1 MSHSHNADANHE
13 ASNAAAMAEIKKVTI
28 LLSVLTII
36 ELILG
41 FWMIGI
47 SSAALRL
54 AIKGVIIIL
63 MMAKA
68 FYIVAYFM
76 HLKHEVKNMIMTI
89 IVPLSLFIW
98 FIAAFLWDGSSFR
111 NLRNTYD
118 PYFKEQAT
126 IKAEK
131 KESAHGT
138 ATHGAAKHEAVKHEA
153 GATEAKET
161 PAAEKH

>member
-1 MSHSHNADANHE
+1 MSHSHNTDANHE
-13 ASNAAAMAEIKKVTI
+13 VNNAAVMAEIKKVTI

-47 SSAALRL
+47 TNEALRL
-54 AIKGVIIIL
+54 AIKGIIVIL

-98 FIAAFLWDGSSFR
+98 FIAAFLWDGGSFR

-126 IKAEK
+126 IKVEK
-131 KESAHGT
+131 KESEHG
-138 ATHGAAKHEAVKHEA
+138 AAKHGAAKHES
-153 GATEAKET
+153 GAEVKET
-161 PAAEKH
+161 PAEKH